1 MQLSHWLGTGE
12 DHLMKKVMP
21 RNRRAFTLIELLMV
35 IAIIALLISI
45 LMPSL
50 SMAREQSK
58 VIKCSSNL
66 RSIMQFTHMYME
78 NDYGRLIYWY
88 SYNPAS
94 DPLSPPGGGS
104 IYAGFAPNLYTPATF
119 GGFRAPIGDVL
130 DGYTSDAEIYPAE
143 VRPLNRIVNPLA
155 AGRDI
160 LEVYKCP
167 GDRTYTTSVIGQ
179 PTSNPPD
186 EEGLSAWQVMGT
198 SYVLNTRYMQGYTWP
213 GGNFQLED
221 WPEYGRKIA
230 PNLTGGKASRFIMW
244 LDQGMYALAYRAGP
258 TLAESQAV
266 PQKRGWHRQF
276 SKHSASFYD
285 GHAEYRYFDTR
296 LCRGEDWSL
305 WEPR

>member
-1 MQLSHWLGTGE
+1 MSASRARRT
-12 DHLMKKVMP
+12 K
-21 RNRRAFTLIELLMV
+21 RAFTLIELLMV

-78 NDYGRLIYWY
+78 NDFGRLIYWY
-88 SYNPAS
+88 SYNPPPPNS
-94 DPLSPPGGGS
+94 ITNSPAPGGS

-119 GGFRAPIGDVL
+119 GGFMAPIGDVA

-143 VRPLNRIVNPLA
+143 VRPLNKFVNPLA
-155 AGRDI
+155 QGRDI
-160 LEVYKCP
+160 LDVYKCP
-167 GDRTYTTSVIGQ
+167 GDRTYTTSVIGT
-179 PTSNPPD
+179 PTTNPPD
-186 EEGLSAWQVMGT
+186 EEGLSAWQVMGS
-198 SYVLNTRYMQGYTWP
+198 SYVLNTRFMLGYQYPAAPTSFLPVWP
-213 GGNFQLED
+213 VYGKQL
-221 WPEYGRKIA
+221 A
-230 PNLTGGKASRFIMW
+230 PHLTGGKAARFIMW
-244 LDQGMYALAYRAGP
+244 LDQGMYALAYRSAP

-276 SKHSASFYD
+276 SKHSVAYYD

-296 LCRGEDWSL
+296 LCREQDWTL
-305 WEPR
+305 WEPK